1 MSMQSKAAERQ
12 SMAEKSMDDQG
23 FPATAPSAGD
33 VAECKAVSNALRASE
48 EKYRALVETTGTGY
62 LIIDTQGKV
71 IDANPEYV
79 RMTGH
84 VHLGDILGRSVLDWT
99 AAYHADKNSS
109 AVAQCLKDGF
119 IRDFALDYEQA
130 GGRITPVE
138 VNATVVGEGDE
149 RKIIALCRD
158 ITERNRI
165 EKLLT
170 RSELR
175 FRTFVE
181 NANDVLFALTSS
193 GIFSYVSPQWTEAFG
208 YEIHDTLGQPFAPFV
223 HPEDVQGCIE
233 ILQEVM
239 QTGQKK
245 GGVEYRVRCKDG
257 AYKWY
262 RANGSRVTDP
272 NDGSFVFVGIGR
284 DITDSKKAEQ
294 RLQLARDIFDSA
306 KEAIF
311 VSDLEGNLLDV
322 NAEACRLAKYSR
334 EDMLRLRNVDIVA
347 PQEVSRIAPDLGLAD
362 AGAVVES
369 RWLLLCSDGS
379 TVPLDLVV
387 QRLAGD
393 QYLALGRDLSER
405 DKSLHELANARD
417 AAQAANLAK
426 SRFLAAASHD
436 LRQPIQAIALFQ
448 HALRRTGL
456 NEEQQHIND
465 LLALSVQSLG
475 DLLNAL
481 LDISRLD
488 AGAVVPHFE
497 AVGVGAMLQAM
508 DGEFWPLASAK
519 SLSLRLARSSGD
531 MAVCADRKLLN
542 SLLGNLVG
550 NAIKYTEYGGVLVSV
565 RRRGTQGLIQVWD
578 TGMGIA
584 AEHKEAIYE
593 EYLQINNPERDR
605 TKGLGLGLAIVKR
618 LARLLKTTVT
628 FRSQPGRGSVFEF
641 YLPLT
646 ETTVTADRNIRV
658 GIDGKLA
665 TIQSRRVVVVEDD
678 SMVSKALTLLLDSL
692 GMQVTAFACA
702 KDALAHAQTHEAD
715 FYLSDLRLPDLNG
728 IEFLRL
734 LEQRSS
740 KPVKAA
746 ILTGDTSPDGIEVV
760 HSSRWPVLFKPIEL
774 PALLLAMKEQDSMP
788 AIQGK

>member
-1 MSMQSKAAERQ
+1 
-12 SMAEKSMDDQG
+12 MAEKPIDDQG
-23 FPATAPSAGD
+23 LPAIFPSAGD
-33 VAECKAVSNALRASE
+33 VAECKALRDALRASE
-48 EKYRALVETTGTGY
+48 EKYRALVETTGIGY
-62 LIIDTQGKV
+62 LIVDAEGQV

-99 AAYHADKNSS
+99 ASYHVEKNNS
-109 AVAQCLKDGF
+109 AIAQCVKEGL
-119 IRDFALDYEQA
+119 IRNLVLDYEEA
-130 GGRITPVE
+130 GGRITPIE
-138 VNATVVGEGDE
+138 VNATTVGAGDD
-149 RKIIALCRD
+149 RNIIALCRD
-158 ITERNRI
+158 LTERNRI
-165 EKLLT
+165 QNLLS

-175 FRTFVE
+175 FQTFVE
-181 NANDVLFALTSS
+181 NANDVLFALTPS
-193 GIFSYVSPQWTEAFG
+193 GIFSYVSPQWTDAFG
-208 YEIHDTLGQPFAPFV
+208 HEISDTLGQPFAPFV
-223 HPEDVQGCIE
+223 HPEDVQGCME

-239 QTGQKK
+239 QTGDKR
-245 GGVEYRVRCKDG
+245 GGMEYRVRCKDG

-262 RANGSRVTDP
+262 RANGSRVQDP
-272 NDGSFVFVGIGR
+272 KDGSFVFVGIGR
-284 DITDSKKAEQ
+284 DITDSKKIEQ

-311 VSDLEGNLLDV
+311 VCDLQGNLQDV

-347 PQEVSRIAPDLGLAD
+347 REEISRIPPDLSLTD

-393 QYLALGRDLSER
+393 QYLALGRDVSER
-405 DKSLHELANARD
+405 DKALHELANARD

-456 NEEQQHIND
+456 NEEQTHIND

-488 AGAVVPHFE
+488 AGAVIPHFE
-497 AVGVGAMLQAM
+497 AVGVAALLQAM
-508 DGEFWPLASAK
+508 DAEFWPLASAK
-519 SLSLRLARSSGD
+519 SLSLRLARSRGD
-531 MAVCADRKLLN
+531 MAVCADRKLLD

-550 NAIKYTEYGGVLVSV
+550 NAIKYTPCGGVLVSV

-578 TGMGIA
+578 TGIGIA

-618 LARLLKTTVT
+618 LARLLNTAVT

-641 YLPLT
+641 YLPLVEAPAT
-646 ETTVTADRNIRV
+646 NISSQRTGNDRKITTVQT
-658 GIDGKLA
+658 
-665 TIQSRRVVVVEDD
+665 RRVVLVEDD
-678 SMVSKALTLLLDSL
+678 CMVSKALTLLLESL
-692 GMQVTAFACA
+692 GMQVTDFSCA
-702 KDALAHAQTHEAD
+702 MDALAYAQTREAD
-715 FYLSDLRLPDLNG
+715 FYLTDLRLPDING
-728 IEFLRL
+728 LEFLHR
-734 LEQRSS
+734 LEQCSS

-746 ILTGDTSPDGIEVV
+746 ILTGDTSPDRIEVMQ
-760 HSSRWPVLFKPIEL
+760 SSRWPVLFKPIEL
-774 PALLLAMKEQDSMP
+774 SALLSAIEEQDSLLT
-788 AIQGK
+788 I